1 MKTKKAP
8 YLKIFVNNFEVGHS
22 SKQMRDTLTKNGE
35 QMRLE
40 IKSLTS
46 KRRAIKGIIQSAA
59 QQLIKTTTRP
69 NMSDLQFET
78 AQDAELF
85 DFIRKINIDN
95 SILKGS
101 TPMSPSE
108 VILMKRICNMQR
120 LEGVNVS
127 CLEHGGNLVI
137 TST

>member
-1 MKTKKAP
+1 
-8 YLKIFVNNFEVGHS
+8 
-22 SKQMRDTLTKNGE
+22 
-35 QMRLE
+35 MRLE